1 MKKIRCVI
9 VEDEAIARQILDK
22 YLAEL
27 SDFELLASF
36 DNPVLAQSYLRENPV
51 DLLFL
56 DIEMPGLNG
65 LSLLRSLAVPPKVII
80 TTAYREYALEGYD
93 LNAVDYLLKPISF
106 ERFQAALHKLFELKA
121 FAPKIAPST
130 EATPAFLYFKS
141 GNKWVQVFLD
151 EILYIEGLSNYVK
164 IVGTKGTTVVYQKMS
179 YLEEKLPNRLF
190 LRIHKSYIVGLNK
203 IKALYSNELEVD
215 GKLLP
220 VGEKYRPLI
229 KALIEQQSI

>member
-1 MKKIRCVI
+1 MKPIRCAI
-9 VEDEAIARQILDK
+9 VEDEAIARQILSR
-22 YLAEL
+22 YLADL
-27 SDFELLASF
+27 PDF
-36 DNPVLAQSYLRENPV
+36 VLEAVFENALVAQTYLQEHPI

-65 LSLLRSLAVPPKVII
+65 LSLLRSLPQPPKVII

-106 ERFQAALHKLFELKA
+106 ERFQLALHKLFELQA
-121 FAPKIAPST
+121 FAPAQLPSAT
-130 EATPAFLYFKS
+130 ETPAFLYFKS
-141 GNKWVQVFLD
+141 GNKWVQVFLE

-164 IVGTKGTTVVYQKMS
+164 IVGSKGTTVVYQKMS
-179 YLEEKLPNRLF
+179 YLEEKLPAGLF

-203 IKALYSNELEVD
+203 IAALYATDLEIG

-220 VGEKYRPLI
+220 VGEKYRPLL
-229 KALIEQQSI
+229 KALIGKKTI

>member
-1 MKKIRCVI
+1 MKKIRCAI
-9 VEDEAIARQILDK
+9 VEDEAIARQILTR
-22 YLAEL
+22 YLREL
-27 SDFELLASF
+27 EDFELLEVF
-36 DNPVLAQSYLRENPV
+36 DNPLLAQAYLLENQV

-65 LSLLRSLAVPPKVII
+65 LSLLRSLPSPPKVII

-106 ERFQAALHKLFELKA
+106 ERFQAALRKLFELQV
-121 FAPKIAPST
+121 FALTPPVESEEAPD
-130 EATPAFLYFKS
+130 FLYFKS
-141 GNKWVQVFLD
+141 GNKWVQVFLE

-164 IVGTKGTTVVYQKMS
+164 IVGTKGVTVVYQKMS
-179 YLEEKLPNRLF
+179 YLEEKLPNKLF

-203 IKALYSNELEVD
+203 IRAWYSNELEVE

-220 VGEKYRPLI
+220 IGEKYRLMV
-229 KALIEQQSI
+229 KALIEQNSI

>member
-1 MKKIRCVI
+1 MKKIRCAI
-9 VEDEAIARQILDK
+9 VEDEAIARQILSR
-22 YLAEL
+22 YLREL
-27 SDFELLASF
+27 EDFELLETF
-36 DNPVLAQSYLRENPV
+36 DKPLLAQAYLLENKV

-65 LSLLRSLAVPPKVII
+65 LSLLRSLPAPPKVII

-106 ERFQAALHKLFELKA
+106 ERFQAALRKLFELQV
-121 FAPKIAPST
+121 FSAPAPV
-130 EATPAFLYFKS
+130 EAEETPAFLYFKS

-179 YLEEKLPNRLF
+179 YLEEKLPDRLF

-203 IKALYSNELEVD
+203 IRAWYSNELEVE

-220 VGEKYRPLI
+220 IGEKYRSVI
-229 KALIEQQSI
+229 KALIEQNSI

>member
-1 MKKIRCVI
+1 MKKIRCAI
-9 VEDEAIARQILDK
+9 VEDEAIARQILTR
-22 YLAEL
+22 YLREL
-27 SDFELLASF
+27 EDFELLETF
-36 DNPVLAQSYLRENPV
+36 DNPLLAQAYLLENKV

-65 LSLLRSLAVPPKVII
+65 LSLLRSLPAPPKVII

-106 ERFQAALHKLFELKA
+106 ERFQAALRKLFELQV
-121 FAPKIAPST
+121 FAPTVPM
-130 EATPAFLYFKS
+130 ENEETPAFLYFKS

-164 IVGTKGTTVVYQKMS
+164 IVGTKGITVVYQKMG
-179 YLEEKLPNRLF
+179 YLEEKLPDRLF
-190 LRIHKSYIVGLNK
+190 LRIHKSYIVGLSK
-203 IKALYSNELEVD
+203 IKTWYNNELEIE

-220 VGEKYRPLI
+220 VGEKYRPLL
-229 KALIEQQSI
+229 KALIEGKSI

>member
-1 MKKIRCVI
+1 MKKIRCAI
-9 VEDEAIARQILDK
+9 VEDEAIARQILTR
-22 YLAEL
+22 YLREL
-27 SDFELLASF
+27 EDFELLETF
-36 DNPVLAQSYLRENPV
+36 DNPLLAQAYLLENKV

-65 LSLLRSLAVPPKVII
+65 LSLLRSLPVPPKVII

-93 LNAVDYLLKPISF
+93 LNAVDYLIKPISF
-106 ERFQAALHKLFELKA
+106 ERFQAALRKLFELQV
-121 FAPKIAPST
+121 FSAPVPVET
-130 EATPAFLYFKS
+130 EETPAFLYFKS

-179 YLEEKLPNRLF
+179 YLEEKLPDRLF

-203 IKALYSNELEVD
+203 IRAWYSNELEVE

-220 VGEKYRPLI
+220 IGEKYRSLI
-229 KALIEQQSI
+229 KALIEQKSI

>member
-9 VEDEAIARQILDK
+9 VEDEAIARQILTR
-22 YLAEL
+22 YLREL
-27 SDFELLASF
+27 EDFELLETF
-36 DNPVLAQSYLRENPV
+36 DKPLLAQTYLLENKV

-65 LSLLRSLAVPPKVII
+65 LSLLRSLPAPPKVII

-106 ERFQAALHKLFELKA
+106 ERFQAALRKLFELQI
-121 FAPKIAPST
+121 FSAPVPVET
-130 EATPAFLYFKS
+130 EETPAFLYFKS

-179 YLEEKLPNRLF
+179 YLEEKLPDRLF

-203 IKALYSNELEVD
+203 IRAWYNNELEVE

-220 VGEKYRPLI
+220 IGEKYRSMI
-229 KALIEQQSI
+229 KALIEQKSI

>member
-1 MKKIRCVI
+1 MKKIRCAI
-9 VEDEAIARQILDK
+9 VEDEAIARQILTR
-22 YLAEL
+22 YLHEL
-27 SDFELLASF
+27 EDFELLETF
-36 DNPVLAQSYLRENPV
+36 DNPLLAQAYLLENTV

-65 LSLLRSLAVPPKVII
+65 LSLLRSLPVPPKVII

-106 ERFQAALHKLFELKA
+106 ERFQAALRKLFELQV
-121 FAPKIAPST
+121 FSAPVPVET
-130 EATPAFLYFKS
+130 EETPAFLYFKS

-179 YLEEKLPNRLF
+179 YLEEKLPDRLF

-203 IKALYSNELEVD
+203 IRAWYSNELEVE

-220 VGEKYRPLI
+220 IGEKYRSLI
-229 KALIEQQSI
+229 KALIEQKSI

>member
-1 MKKIRCVI
+1 MKKIRCAI
-9 VEDEAIARQILDK
+9 VEDEAIARQILSR
-22 YLAEL
+22 YLREL
-27 SDFELLASF
+27 EDFELLETF
-36 DNPVLAQSYLRENPV
+36 DNPLLAQAYLLENKV

-65 LSLLRSLAVPPKVII
+65 LSLLRSLPAPPKVII

-106 ERFQAALHKLFELKA
+106 ERFQAALRKLFELQV
-121 FAPKIAPST
+121 FSAPIPLET
-130 EATPAFLYFKS
+130 EETPAFLYFKS

-164 IVGTKGTTVVYQKMS
+164 IVGTKGTTVVYQKMG
-179 YLEEKLPNRLF
+179 YLEEKLPDRLF

-203 IKALYSNELEVD
+203 IRTWYSNELEVE

-220 VGEKYRPLI
+220 IGEKYRPVI
-229 KALIEQQSI
+229 KALIEQNSI